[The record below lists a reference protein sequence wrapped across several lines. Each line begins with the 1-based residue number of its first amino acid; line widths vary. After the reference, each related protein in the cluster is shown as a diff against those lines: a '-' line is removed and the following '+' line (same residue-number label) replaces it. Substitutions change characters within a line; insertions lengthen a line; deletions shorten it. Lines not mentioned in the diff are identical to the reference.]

1 MAKKQRVLEI
11 RITGGISE
19 VPARL
24 SWPRGERSSLYDIEA
39 ALRRASDDRNIDGVL
54 LDLAEVRIGWS
65 KAESLHRAM
74 RDVRA
79 SGKATLVFLAGTDN
93 ATYMLASACES
104 VVLAPAALLSLQS
117 LSSDSLFFKDFLG
130 EVGVSPEIDAVGEF
144 KSAGETLERR
154 ESSDAHR
161 AETESILEDL
171 TSQFVALVAGGR
183 TMPAAAVAAA
193 IASGPLLPDDAKKLG
208 LVDHVEHRD
217 FCKSYLEEKLGCVP
231 RYVAHWRYIAPPG
244 LLRRALRWRRP
255 QVVVVHACG
264 VLTSGENRHSPSGTT
279 TVGARALTEILASLR
294 ERRRVRAIVVRIDSP
309 GGGAVASDVIHRELC
324 LIAKEKPVVVSM
336 GDIAASGGYYI
347 AAAAGTVLAE
357 GTSLTGSIGVIGG
370 KLVFKRLLDRLGIAR
385 ESVSLGANAGMFSPL
400 RSFTEDERAR
410 HREHLEHFYRAK
422 FLPVVAEGRKLTLEQ
437 ADQAGRGRVW
447 TGRQGRDV
455 GLVDDLGGL
464 HDAIELAHEK
474 ANLDRA
480 RSRVVVYGRRARLR
494 ELLTVGLSEGSLVA
508 ELSGR
513 LSLIEELAREDLLL
527 LLPRIFRIR

>member
-1 MAKKQRVLEI
+1 M
-11 RITGGISE
+11 
-19 VPARL
+19 
-24 SWPRGERSSLYDIEA
+24 
-39 ALRRASDDRNIDGVL
+39 
-54 LDLAEVRIGWS
+54 
-65 KAESLHRAM
+65 
-74 RDVRA
+74 
-79 SGKATLVFLAGTDN
+79 
-93 ATYMLASACES
+93 
-104 VVLAPAALLSLQS
+104 
-117 LSSDSLFFKDFLG
+117 
-130 EVGVSPEIDAVGEF
+130 
-144 KSAGETLERR
+144 
-154 ESSDAHR
+154 
-161 AETESILEDL
+161 
-171 TSQFVALVAGGR
+171 
-183 TMPAAAVAAA
+183 
-193 IASGPLLPDDAKKLG
+193 
-208 LVDHVEHRD
+208 
-217 FCKSYLEEKLGCVP
+217 
-231 RYVAHWRYIAPPG
+231 
-244 LLRRALRWRRP
+244 
-255 QVVVVHACG
+255 
-264 VLTSGENRHSPSGTT
+264 
-279 TVGARALTEILASLR
+279 
-294 ERRRVRAIVVRIDSP
+294 VVRIDSP

-324 LIAKEKPVVVSM
+324 LLAQEKPVVVSM

-347 AAAAGTVLAE
+347 AAAAATVLAE

-370 KLVFKRLLDRLGIAR
+370 KLVVKRLLDRLGIAR

-410 HREHLEHFYRAK
+410 HRGYLEHFYRAK

-494 ELLTVGLSEGSLVA
+494 ELLTVGLSEGSFVA